1 MFPTCHVFSHT
12 QYATRWYLLPWS
24 RFPDCILYWHLRI
37 VWVLLGAVVAGL
49 FPPSF
54 LWFQPK
60 YIVVVLSL
68 IMGGM
73 GLTLELSDFAL
84 AVSKP
89 WIVLIGV
96 LAQYGIM
103 PSLGFVLGRVLKL
116 RPELAVG
123 LILVSVCP
131 GGAASNIVCLIG
143 KADVALSVV
152 LTLCSTVRVVPHRV
166 LCDLFCTGSCILT
179 LIPHLDIVTHL

>member
-1 MFPTCHVFSHT
+1 
-12 QYATRWYLLPWS
+12 
-24 RFPDCILYWHLRI
+24 
-37 VWVLLGAVVAGL
+37 
-49 FPPSF
+49 
-54 LWFQPK
+54 
-60 YIVVVLSL
+60 
-68 IMGGM
+68 MGGM

-166 LCDLFCTGSCILT
+166 LCDLFARALAF
-179 LIPHLDIVTHL
+179 